1 MSNVERFQV
10 RRRGNDHV
18 LDAMSKRAAKIDA
31 MCNYKPSI
39 NNFWFFQVTTTEDIP
54 QLPEPEGTLLRQSI
68 LELVHPNLADM
79 DRARTGGTVD
89 GIKTKRLKGRAW
101 SRDHDRQ
108 FRSVGGCYS
117 ASRCRTCTYMF
128 TLIFGALVFHLYCQL
143 AFSLPSAVVGFT
155 YTRS

>member
-1 MSNVERFQV
+1 
-10 RRRGNDHV
+10 
-18 LDAMSKRAAKIDA
+18 
-31 MCNYKPSI
+31 
-39 NNFWFFQVTTTEDIP
+39 VTTTEDIP

-117 ASRCRTCTYMF
+117 APRCRTCTHNSSLLSHLLFF
-128 TLIFGALVFHLYCQL
+128 TAIGSFCSHYHAQWLFSKPFVIIDVMLV
-143 AFSLPSAVVGFT
+143 
-155 YTRS
+155 